1 MAKQMK
7 DKQRDVINYL
17 YNCAM
22 EEGDFRAALDL
33 ANTHK
38 APRKLRKAAKLIK
51 KILRGWIRIGE
62 GKPVQP
68 IAEKHFRR

>member
-1 MAKQMK
+1 MK
-7 DKQRDVINYL
+7 EEWIDTINYL
-17 YNCAM
+17 YSNAL
-22 EEGDFRAALDL
+22 EQGGFRAALAF

-51 KILRGWIRIGE
+51 KILRGWIRISE

-68 IAEKHFRR
+68 IAEKHFKC